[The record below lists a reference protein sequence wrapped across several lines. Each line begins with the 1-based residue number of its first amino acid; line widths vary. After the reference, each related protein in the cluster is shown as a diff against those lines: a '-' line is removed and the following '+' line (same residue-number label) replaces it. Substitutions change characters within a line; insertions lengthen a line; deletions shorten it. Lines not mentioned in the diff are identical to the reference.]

1 MKLFII
7 VVFALLLSN
16 SCLFSQDRNV
26 YSYFEG
32 SNDNMVFVDLAYL
45 HKPFYVVGYER
56 KFYPNKS
63 FAGGVIFLD
72 KNTEYR
78 IPLTEMDF
86 GEGTTFKKAD
96 GKINIFLIGS
106 HYFDSRRTYLENSIS
121 VGYQLVNFD
130 DVVMNDFFIRKSIIA
145 VKISDRFYF
154 NLSVQAGFRYIKIRE
169 PEFVFTM
176 QQVIKHSFTLHYHAP
191 FVVGFKF

>member
-1 MKLFII
+1 MKANII
-7 VVFALLLSN
+7 VIFVLLISNISLFA
-16 SCLFSQDRNV
+16 QDKDV

-32 SNDNMVFVDLAYL
+32 SNDNMIFVDLAYL
-45 HKPFYVVGYER
+45 YRPFYVVGYER

-63 FAGGVIFLD
+63 LAGGVIFLN
-72 KNTEYR
+72 KNTEYG
-78 IPLTEMDF
+78 IPLTEIDL
-86 GEGTTFKKAD
+86 GEGATFKKAD

-106 HYFDSRRTYLENSIS
+106 HYFDTRRTYFENSIS

-154 NLSVQAGFRYIKIRE
+154 NLSVQSGFKYVKIRE
-169 PEFVFTM
+169 PEFVFAM
-176 QQVIKHSFTLHYHAP
+176 QEVIKHSFTLHYHIP
-191 FVVGFKF
+191 FTIGFKF